1 MMMMQV
7 FYSAFV
13 VLFYKFLFLFILF
26 YLSWVDI
33 VYRLLKGFTFK
44 VSRFKKEFLLEK
56 SE

>member
-1 MMMMQV
+1 MMMMKV
-7 FYSAFV
+7 FYSALV

-56 SE
+56 WE

>member
-44 VSRFKKEFLLEK
+44 VSRFKKGFLLEK
-56 SE
+56 WE